1 MKPAK
6 WGPTV
11 IFGWQQSSRPNVRF
25 TPESG
30 HRSRGLPEMPCAPAG
45 SDKTAATA
53 TLATLG
59 NRRYER
65 TSLFVSW
72 VERRGNLAPHH
83 RLRDVDAAIEI
94 CGTYMR
100 ERSDKPILRA
110 FRHVALS
117 VRFRFLAILP
127 AGVFFRASD
136 FKVRTSAVVQARL
149 LNPFFTI

>member
-1 MKPAK
+1 MSALGQKQTSAHV
-6 WGPTV
+6 GV
-11 IFGWQQSSRPNVRF
+11 MSA
-25 TPESG
+25 
-30 HRSRGLPEMPCAPAG
+30 LPPKADIDLGAYPRMPCAPAG

-59 NRRYER
+59 NRRYEI
-65 TSLFVSW
+65 TCLFVSW
-72 VERRGNLAPHH
+72 VGR
-83 RLRDVDAAIEI
+83 VEI

-100 ERSDKPILRA
+100 ERSDNPILRA

>member
-1 MKPAK
+1 
-6 WGPTV
+6 
-11 IFGWQQSSRPNVRF
+11 
-25 TPESG
+25 
-30 HRSRGLPEMPCAPAG
+30 MPWAPAG
-45 SDKTAATA
+45 SDKTATA

-59 NRRYER
+59 NRRYEI

-72 VERRGNLAPHH
+72 VERR
-83 RLRDVDAAIEI
+83 VEI